1 MRCEDCQ
8 LRIEEYFDRELDEQ
22 TALQVKDHLDDCAS
36 CSRLLQSLSAENDVY
51 ASYSPEIEIGPESWS
66 NVRARIA
73 LTRPASKVGAFE
85 RLRNALKIPFVSPRI
100 SVWTTAALVVAAV
113 GLTIVVMRYAVTKD
127 DKSLIAITANSP
139 KATPA
144 TQTELVTEKRS
155 VNEEAGDANK
165 AKASVPKDASSS
177 IAVPKNPRPR
187 SSVPSLQPKTPNQL
201 VQEAEQKYLAA
212 IVLLSRTAER
222 KRSRLDAGTQAKLE
236 QAIVSIDRTIAATRK
251 VVRQHP
257 DDPEAVQ
264 YMLNAYSRKVDV
276 LREIIGY

>member
-1 MRCEDCQ
+1 MRCEDCR

-22 TALQVKDHLDDCAS
+22 TAFQVKGHLDDCAL
-36 CSRLLQSLSAENDVY
+36 CSRLLQGLMGEHDVY
-51 ASYSPEIEIGPESWS
+51 ACYTPDVEIRPELWS

-73 LTRPASKVGAFE
+73 LTSSASKVGALE
-85 RLRNALKIPFVSPRI
+85 RLLNALKIPFVPPRI
-100 SVWTTAALVVAAV
+100 SVWTTAALVIAAV
-113 GLTIVVMRYAVTKD
+113 GLTIVVMRYAVIKD
-127 DKSLIAITANSP
+127 DKSLISVTANSP
-139 KATPA
+139 KPTPA
-144 TQTELVTEKRS
+144 IQTEVVTEKRS
-155 VNEEAGDANK
+155 VNEAAGDANK
-165 AKASVPKDASSS
+165 AKASTPKDGSLS

-212 IVLLSRTAER
+212 IALLSRTAER
-222 KRSRLDAGTQAKLE
+222 KRSRLDPGTQAKLE

-257 DDPEAVQ
+257 DDPVAVQ

-276 LREIIGY
+276 LRGIIGY